1 MEPLKKELLLC
12 SQTTPTT
19 TYLSLSAIM
28 NIQSKLP
35 SIVLCSLL
43 VLGQAYQ
50 LNAQETPTEFFPGTI
65 KDVYTDWLAT
75 VSYNKTT
82 FIESPY
88 DTTTGAA
95 LHWNIVDDMIY
106 LAVAVTQATGWAAF
120 GLAESGSMRGAD
132 IVMYTAETDALTDA
146 YVLDELV
153 QPSLDTCQSWTLINS
168 VVDEGFIIFEAKRL
182 LNTSDAQDRAIID
195 DTEFIIPSTRVIAAW
210 GNDTTPSYHFR
221 NVARGAVRFFGTP
234 EMADDE
240 SFFFQTVSTEAEGNV
255 TLSADNYIIPSDV
268 VTTYA
273 RFCFSS
279 NDLMNSSVPMDQD
292 LHVIG
297 FEPFVQ
303 PGNTKYVH
311 HYILYASEMP
321 FNYTNASCAEE
332 YPALEIAYVWAPGD
346 FPLALPANVGG
357 PLGARGYQ
365 SYALEIHY
373 NNADM
378 TPNVSDNSGVRVYYT
393 SQKRQYDLGVFQTG
407 DPFVALQ
414 ETFVNENG
422 GDFAQHTFVCEA
434 DCLTNHLPEP
444 VTVIRESLHMHKT
457 GATASNEHI
466 RNGQVLRSSRVNFWD
481 FEQQG
486 DLAVVQAPFQLNPGD
501 SFRTVCNYNSP
512 NDVIWGLASEEE
524 MCIAFLYYYPRTVSD
539 MGIAI
544 SCGLGFNDFLPG
556 CEVTYNVTT
565 SQIRSLEEIRTFGGA
580 PSSPATCPNNNDNAP
595 VSATAPKR
603 SPVSAPTAS
612 TSSASSMWIPS
623 VLLVMSSSVIYFY

>member
-1 MEPLKKELLLC
+1 
-12 SQTTPTT
+12 
-19 TYLSLSAIM
+19 M

-279 NDLMNSSVPMDQD
+279 NDLMNSSVPIDQD

-311 HYILYASEMP
+311 HYIVYASEMP

-414 ETFVNENG
+414 ETVVNENG

-565 SQIRSLEEIRTFGGA
+565 SQIRSLDEIRTFGGA
-580 PSSPATCPNNNDNAP
+580 PSSSATCPNNNNNAP
-595 VSATAPKR
+595 VSATTAPNR

-623 VLLVMSSSVIYFY
+623 VLLVMSFSVIYFY

>member
-1 MEPLKKELLLC
+1 M
-12 SQTTPTT
+12 
-19 TYLSLSAIM
+19 
-28 NIQSKLP
+28 
-35 SIVLCSLL
+35 
-43 VLGQAYQ
+43 
-50 LNAQETPTEFFPGTI
+50 NAQETPTEFFPGTI

-311 HYILYASEMP
+311 HYIVYASEMP

-346 FPLALPANVGG
+346 FPLALPTNVGG

-580 PSSPATCPNNNDNAP
+580 ISSPATCSNDNNGNNAP
-595 VSATAPKR
+595 VSVTTAPNR

-623 VLLVMSSSVIYFY
+623 VIFVMSFSVIYFY

>member
-1 MEPLKKELLLC
+1 
-12 SQTTPTT
+12 
-19 TYLSLSAIM
+19 M

-580 PSSPATCPNNNDNAP
+580 PSSPATCPNNNNAP

>member
-1 MEPLKKELLLC
+1 
-12 SQTTPTT
+12 
-19 TYLSLSAIM
+19 M

-132 IVMYTAETDALTDA
+132 IVMYTAETDTLTDA

-311 HYILYASEMP
+311 HYIVYASEMP

-346 FPLALPANVGG
+346 FPLALPTNVGG

-565 SQIRSLEEIRTFGGA
+565 SQIRSLDEVRTFGGA
-580 PSSPATCPNNNDNAP
+580 PSSSATCPNDGNNAP
-595 VSATAPKR
+595 VSVTTAPKR

>member
-1 MEPLKKELLLC
+1 
-12 SQTTPTT
+12 
-19 TYLSLSAIM
+19 M

-43 VLGQAYQ
+43 VLGPAYQ

-132 IVMYTAETDALTDA
+132 IVMYTAETDTLTDA

-414 ETFVNENG
+414 ATIVNENG

-565 SQIRSLEEIRTFGGA
+565 SQIRSLDEIRTFGGA
-580 PSSPATCPNNNDNAP
+580 PSSSATCPNNNAP
-595 VSATAPKR
+595 VSVTTAPNR

>member
-1 MEPLKKELLLC
+1 
-12 SQTTPTT
+12 
-19 TYLSLSAIM
+19 M

-311 HYILYASEMP
+311 HYIVYASEMP

-332 YPALEIAYVWAPGD
+332 YPVVEIAYVWAPGD
-346 FPLALPANVGG
+346 FPLALPTNVGG

-580 PSSPATCPNNNDNAP
+580 PSSPATCPNNNNAP

-623 VLLVMSSSVIYFY
+623 VLLVMSFSVIYFY

>member
-1 MEPLKKELLLC
+1 
-12 SQTTPTT
+12 
-19 TYLSLSAIM
+19 M

-132 IVMYTAETDALTDA
+132 IVMYTAETDTLTDA

-414 ETFVNENG
+414 ETIVNDNG

-565 SQIRSLEEIRTFGGA
+565 SQIRSLDEIRTFGGA
-580 PSSPATCPNNNDNAP
+580 PSSSATCPNNNNGNNAP
-595 VSATAPKR
+595 VSVTTAPNR